1 MKKIQ
6 SFFQLIRY
14 PNLLFIVLTQLFFY
28 FFIIKPAYHQLNEI
42 SPRLSDVNLGMII
55 LASVF
60 IAAGGYI
67 INDYFDLNIDKINKP
82 SKLVVDKYISRRWAM
97 LLHLMFSTLGLLLT
111 GVVAF
116 NLQHPFLF
124 LFNLLSVVLLWFYS
138 TTFKKQLLTGNII
151 ISVLTAWVVFVMF
164 VAEIKWSAG
173 QLLPIGSDELITIYK
188 AAVLYGGFAFII
200 SLIREVIKDIEDE
213 LGDRKNGC
221 KTMPIVWGMVSTKVF
236 VSVWII
242 VLIGLFLTIMI
253 YAVMQKWLLIA
264 IFTLFILIKYLL
276 NLIFKLI
283 NASSIIHY
291 NSISK
296 NLKWLMFYGI
306 LSMALYFYYLG

>member
-14 PNLLFIVLTQLFFY
+14 PNLLFIIFTQLFFY
-28 FFIIKPAYHQLNEI
+28 FFIIKPSYHQLNDL
-42 SPRLSDVNLGMII
+42 SPRLNDVNLAFII
-55 LASVF
+55 LASVL

-97 LLHLMFSTLGLLLT
+97 LLHLMFSTLGLLFT
-111 GVVAF
+111 GLVAF

-124 LFNLLSVVLLWFYS
+124 LFNLVSVVLLWFYS
-138 TTFKKQLLTGNII
+138 TTFKKQLLTGNIV

-173 QLLPIGSDELITIYK
+173 KILPLRSSELITIYK
-188 AAVLYGGFAFII
+188 AAVLYGGFAFIL
-200 SLIREVIKDIEDE
+200 SLIREVIKDMEDE

-221 KTMPIVWGMVSTKVF
+221 KTMPIIWGMVSTKVF

-242 VLIGLFLTIMI
+242 VLIGVLLSIMI
-253 YAVMQKWLLIA
+253 YAVMQKWVLIVF
-264 IFTLFILIKYLL
+264 FTLFLLIKYLMKF
-276 NLIFKLI
+276 ISKLI
-283 NASSIIHY
+283 NASSVAHY
-291 NSISK
+291 KIISK
-296 NLKWLMFYGI
+296 DLKWLMFYGI
-306 LSMALYFYYLG
+306 LSMVLYFYYLG